1 MADERKYEESSIE
14 VIESCSREET
24 AGASTVNL
32 EQNINVVNIDMGKHS
47 LWEKIDFVALQEW
60 ISNHMVHIIIGGIFV
75 LYSVVLIVMGTLLVR
90 EKKDSEIVID
100 DNTIKTEQE
109 IEVADRN
116 ADINTDSADVAN
128 ITAEPVEAEEIQ
140 LEDEIV
146 EQEDPIIPEESI
158 SEEAP
163 ITDVALYD
171 LSLVG
176 ASFSEKKLKATNSV
190 GEELEDVF
198 ILSGGVWG
206 ETVAFYLDG
215 KYDSFYAN
223 ICCME
228 EGSSFDVNIY
238 LDDGPC
244 VQTVHIQQI
253 MARTPIDI
261 DVSGATFIRFECTG
275 SFYNHGAIL
284 SDGIIHVADDVEVE
298 N

>member
-90 EKKDSEIVID
+90 EKKDSETVID
-100 DNTIKTEQE
+100 DNTVKTEQE
-109 IEVADRN
+109 IEVAD
-116 ADINTDSADVAN
+116 INTDINADSGDAVNNA
-128 ITAEPVEAEEIQ
+128 AEPIEAEEIQ
-140 LEDEIV
+140 LEEETV
-146 EQEDPIIPEESI
+146 EQEDPIISEEITPEEVPVA
-158 SEEAP
+158 E
-163 ITDVALYD
+163 VALYD
-171 LSLVG
+171 LPLVG
-176 ASFSEKKLKATNSV
+176 ASFSEKKIMATNSV

-206 ETVAFYLDG
+206 ETVAFYLEG
-215 KYDSFYAN
+215 KYDNFYAN